1 MTTPL
6 PLWHGIVLEQMLV
19 GAAAS
24 LVNLII
30 HAVLLGVVVWTVRGL
45 AERDTFVPG
54 FVQYTIVIVLTGT
67 LLMAGHFVEVMVW
80 AVTYAWSAWHRPG
93 SSSSI
98 SLSTITRR
106 SAMPTWS
113 RRSNGG
119 CCGR

>member
-1 MTTPL
+1 
-6 PLWHGIVLEQMLV
+6 MLV

-30 HAVLLGVVVWTVRGL
+30 HAGCSGRGL
-45 AERDTFVPG
+45 DRSRLGERDTFVPG
-54 FVQYTIVIVLTGT
+54 FVQYTVVIVATGT

-80 AVTYAWSAWHRPG
+80 AITYGLVGIAPPG
-93 SSSSI
+93 SNSSI
-98 SLSTITRR
+98 SLSATTPR

-119 CCGR
+119 CSGR